1 MPGFAHPPADLLP
14 HAAPMVLLDEVLA
27 WGDETVRASVRVA
40 PDQPFFIPGQGIPAH
55 VGIEWMAQA
64 CGLYAGMEALTC
76 GEPVRL
82 GFLLGSRHY
91 HAIRSWFAEGE
102 VLVVSARM
110 IYREDG
116 LAAFDCVIETAEE
129 QLASAR
135 LTVYQPD
142 DPAPVRTDDEAR

>member
-1 MPGFAHPPADLLP
+1 MPGLAHVPADLLP

-27 WGDETVRASVRVA
+27 WGDETVRALVRVTPA
-40 PDQPFFIPGQGIPAH
+40 KPFFTPGRGIPAH

-64 CGLYAGMEALTC
+64 CGLYAGMEAVSS

-91 HAIRSWFAEGE
+91 HAVRSWFAEGE
-102 VLVVSARM
+102 TLVVSARM
-110 IYREDG
+110 IYREGG
-116 LAAFDCVIETAEE
+116 LAAFDCTIAAGTDM
-129 QLASAR
+129 LASAR

-142 DPAPVRTDDEAR
+142 EPPPVPPGHEDR